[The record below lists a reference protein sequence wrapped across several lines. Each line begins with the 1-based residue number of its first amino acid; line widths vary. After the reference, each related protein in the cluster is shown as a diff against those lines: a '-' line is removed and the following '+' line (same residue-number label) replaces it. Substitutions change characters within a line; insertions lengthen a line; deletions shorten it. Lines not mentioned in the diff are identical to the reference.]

1 MYITQIGNINFN
13 VNVNATLLYL
23 FFLYKGPKTYEPAFK
38 RLYKRIEI
46 YYKAIPSTKIIF
58 PVHRII
64 SFPSKPNF
72 FLLIF
77 MKCQLISILC
87 FFLPYRTQM
96 HNRFCRFGHIIYSN
110 PFLLCMTPL
119 PPCNQNR
126 PR

>member
-38 RLYKRIEI
+38 RLYKRIKI
-46 YYKAIPSTKIIF
+46 SYKAIPVNKNNLPGTQNNILSIQT
-58 PVHRII
+58 
-64 SFPSKPNF
+64 NF

-77 MKCQLISILC
+77 MKFQLISILC

-96 HNRFCRFGHIIYSN
+96 HNRFSRFGHIIYSN
-110 PFLLCMTPL
+110 PFLL
-119 PPCNQNR
+119 
-126 PR
+126 